1 MKRAEKMYAA
11 VEPRPVFNLPSAG
24 RASCGI
30 CRVLRLALL
39 FAMPWGLARVQAQQS
54 GAGQLP
60 DHSTRPGEPSMNQIA
75 LGDEPEP
82 LIEQKRVRAINAALH
97 KSMVSDTDKLLKLVK
112 ELNAEIG
119 STNPASLTP
128 EQVRMVAEI
137 EKLAHGVKEKM
148 RTPAPVPSGLMDAS
162 PSMTQPARH

>member
-1 MKRAEKMYAA
+1 MKSAEKMFAA
-11 VEPRPVFNLPSAG
+11 VELRPVFNPPSAG
-24 RASCGI
+24 GGSRGI
-30 CRVLRLALL
+30 CRALRLALL
-39 FAMPWGLARVQAQQS
+39 MALPWGLAQAQAQQS

-60 DHSTRPGEPSMNQIA
+60 DHSTRPGEPSLNQIA
-75 LGDEPEP
+75 LGDEHEP
-82 LIEQKRVRAINAALH
+82 LDEQKRVRAINAALH

-128 EQVRMVAEI
+128 EELRMVAEI
-137 EKLAHGVKEKM
+137 EKLAHGVKDKM
-148 RTPAPVPSGLMDAS
+148 RTPAPAPSSLMDAS